1 MTATALIAVLLAMV
15 TGVLAGR
22 AWASALRRG
31 DPADRTGFRSSPHFT
46 QGLHYLAA
54 GQAELAISEFG
65 KVSRD
70 EPDAVEVHLVLGNL
84 LRERGQVERAILV
97 HQRLLS
103 RADLTRPERTHTL
116 ACLGMDFQKA
126 GFIDRAALTFEEVLA
141 SDPKNIHAL
150 AGMQKLHEEQ
160 RQWRE
165 AYEIQTRL
173 SRIRKHEEGLVLGYL
188 QAEIGQDAVRAG
200 QPGAAE
206 QAFKAALAL
215 DRRVFSAY
223 LGLADLFEKSD
234 PRRSAEIL
242 ESGVQAAPERAY
254 LAFDRLLRA
263 HAAPSNPSR
272 FVELCEKIIRQ
283 DSRDWRARLALARHL
298 RGEGRVDEAYGLLL
312 RALEANPQ
320 VLVAH
325 LEMWRTLR
333 AMGAKDEPVQR
344 YVAAVE
350 ESGFYR
356 DPHVCTACHYRADDM
371 LWRCPHCHEW
381 NTFVEERLGPAAAMR

>member
-1 MTATALIAVLLAMV
+1 MV
-15 TGVLAGR
+15 AGVLAGR
-22 AWASALRRG
+22 AWAAALRRG
-31 DPADRTGFRSSPHFT
+31 DPAERSGFRSSPHFT

-54 GQAELAISEFG
+54 GQVELAISEFG

-103 RADLTRPERTHTL
+103 RGDLTRPERTHTL

-173 SRIRKHEEGLVLGYL
+173 SRIRKHEDGLVLGYL

-200 QPGAAE
+200 QAGAAE

-215 DRRVFSAY
+215 DRRVLSAY

-242 ESGVQAAPERAY
+242 ESAVQAAPERAY

-263 HAAPSNPSR
+263 HAAPSDPSR

-333 AMGAKDEPVQR
+333 AMGARDEAVRR